1 MLVFRGC
8 TRHSGRNDGSVGEDG
23 VKLNYYKDTW
33 ALDVSECPCDVHFVD
48 YLRSR
53 GIRGKSVFHFGTGSH
68 HVVAV
73 ENVRSRR
80 PNHILGVTASKKEY
94 ESYIDLV
101 VGQPMLANTYK
112 AMFVDIYTLEPRL
125 LPVFDVVSLFHLGE
139 FHDPV
144 RQKYAPLDDRKLL
157 ALMVS
162 RTRPGGRLCFY
173 RGSNGWRKSE
183 PIVESFLKRGTLTRP
198 ETYKSLLICRKPAG
212 RS

>member
-1 MLVFRGC
+1 L
-8 TRHSGRNDGSVGEDG
+8 
-23 VKLNYYKDTW
+23 KLNYYKDNW

-53 GIRGKSVFHFGTGSH
+53 RLRGKSIFHFGTGSH

-73 ENVRSRR
+73 ENAKQRKPSHV
-80 PNHILGVTASKKEY
+80 LGVTASKQEY

-101 VGQPMLANTYK
+101 VAKPELANTYK

-125 LPVFDVVSLFHLGE
+125 LPEFDVVSLFHLGE

-157 ALMVS
+157 ALMV
-162 RTRPGGRLCFY
+162 RKLKPGGRVCFY
-173 RGSNGWRKSE
+173 RGSNGWAKSE
-183 PIVESFLKRGTLTRP
+183 PIVTAFIKAGKLAKP
-198 ETYKSLLICRKPAG
+198 ETYKSLLICR
-212 RS
+212 RSAAARR